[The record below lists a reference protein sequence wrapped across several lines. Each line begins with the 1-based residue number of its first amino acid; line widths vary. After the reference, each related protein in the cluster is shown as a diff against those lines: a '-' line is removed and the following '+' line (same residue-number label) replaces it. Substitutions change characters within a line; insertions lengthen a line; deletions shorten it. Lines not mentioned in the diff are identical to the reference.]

1 MNKIQK
7 LLAVAG
13 FATTLATPVS
23 SVFADTN
30 GEQNF
35 QDKGS
40 IQLTYQVV
48 DSPKEVTVAVKQ
60 NSRDTGINANKVL
73 ICSDAFL
80 ASLSFL
86 ILILAKQQAQ
96 NEED

>member
-1 MNKIQK
+1 MNKTQK

-13 FATTLATPVS
+13 LAAILATPVS
-23 SVFADTN
+23 SVFADTS
-30 GEQNF
+30 GEQTF

-40 IQLTYQVV
+40 IQLTYQVI

-60 NSRDTGINANKVL
+60 NSRDTGINANKIL
-73 ICSDAFL
+73 IYSDVFL
-80 ASLSFL
+80 TSSSFL